1 MPTAMGSCLAAAGGR
16 YYIQEVVSVTTRVL
30 SETPPPS
37 APARSEL
44 PYRALVGRDGRI
56 LSWHPELESVWGR
69 SAAQALG
76 QQLAQLLL
84 PLEPASFPELSAL
97 REGFAW
103 RGTALLIASDTR
115 RATTSRVEL
124 VTCPDSDCL
133 ELSLGEPQRR
143 SEREPGT
150 VAHSSDSQRLQAVLT
165 QLPGFCYTVDRE
177 FIFTSSEGAGL
188 AHLQLA
194 PGEVVGRSLLDLWG
208 TRDPAYEPLRCHLKA
223 LAGMSATYRDV
234 CLGRSL
240 EYRLRPLEDAAG
252 NIAGVIGVGVDVTDQ
267 ERAEQERAKLNTQL
281 RHAQR
286 MEVMGRLAGSVAH
299 DFNNYLTCILG
310 NLSLLEDYLPVA
322 EEPREYFAEA
332 NAAVDSAAALTRQL
346 LAFGRKQT
354 VGAQAVDLSS
364 SLERMGGMLE
374 RLLGDRIRLSS
385 QCSSELWQVQ
395 VDPGQ
400 LEQVLMNLVVN
411 ARDAITSRGEVA
423 ISAHNVDTSSPESDA
438 PDTLSSG
445 HYVALSVRDS
455 GRGLSDVVRAR
466 LFEPFFTTKDV
477 GQGTGLGLATVQAI
491 VEQSGGAIRVESELG
506 VGTTFEIFLP
516 RSRPPPPTPP
526 SPPAPS
532 HVHAEVLGGTETILL
547 VESDPAALDLAHAAL
562 QRLGYNVLPCA
573 SPDEALRTFE
583 VYRERVA
590 LLITELLLPRMTGQ
604 ELASRVRAL
613 GPRVKVLFSAAQGE
627 PCLAEA
633 AGARGPDAY
642 AHAAPLHFIAKPYRP
657 GELGARVRAL
667 LDGSA

>member
-1 MPTAMGSCLAAAGGR
+1 
-16 YYIQEVVSVTTRVL
+16 VL
-30 SETPPPS
+30 CETPPPS
-37 APARSEL
+37 APARPGSQ
-44 PYRALVGRDGRI
+44 YRALVGRDGKI

-76 QQLAQLLL
+76 QQLAQLIL
-84 PLEPASFPELSAL
+84 PLEPASFPELSEL
-97 REGFAW
+97 GEGCAW

-115 RATTSRVEL
+115 RATTRRIEL
-124 VTCPDSDCL
+124 VTCPGSDCL

-143 SEREPGT
+143 SESEPAPR
-150 VAHSSDSQRLQAVLT
+150 AHPSDSQRLQAVLT
-165 QLPGFCYTVDRE
+165 QLPGFCYTVDRD
-177 FIFTSSEGAGL
+177 FVFTSSEGAGL
-188 AHLQLA
+188 AQLQLA

-223 LAGMSATYRDV
+223 LAGIPATYRDV

-252 NIAGVIGVGVDVTDQ
+252 GIAGVIGVGVDVTDQ
-267 ERAEQERAKLNTQL
+267 EQAAQERAKLNTQL
-281 RHAQR
+281 RQAER
-286 MEVMGRLAGSVAH
+286 MQVMGRLAGSVAH

-310 NLSLLEDYLPVA
+310 NLSLLEEYLPA
-322 EEPREYFAEA
+322 TQEPREYFAEA

-346 LAFGRKQT
+346 LAFGRKQA
-354 VGAQAVDLSS
+354 VGAQSVDLSS
-364 SLERMGGMLE
+364 LLERLSGILE

-385 QCSSELWQVQ
+385 QCASDLWQVQ

-411 ARDAITSRGEVA
+411 ARDAITSRGEVT
-423 ISAHNVDTSSPESDA
+423 ISAHNVDTSLPESRA
-438 PDTLSSG
+438 PARLNSG
-445 HYVALSVRDS
+445 QYVALSVRDS

-506 VGTTFEIFLP
+506 FGTTFEVFLP
-516 RSRPPPPTPP
+516 RSRPARTPPTP
-526 SPPAPS
+526 SSAN
-532 HVHAEVLGGTETILL
+532 AEVVGGTETILL
-547 VESDPAALDLAHAAL
+547 VESDAAALDLAHSTL
-562 QRLGYNVLPCA
+562 QRLGYNVLPCS

-604 ELASRVRAL
+604 ELASRIRAL
-613 GPRVKVLFSAAQGE
+613 GPRVTVLFSAAPGE

-633 AGARGPDAY
+633 DGARGPDAR

-657 GELGARVRAL
+657 EELGARVRAL
-667 LDGSA
+667 LDGQA